1 MIDLMLTPGPRTDGN
16 PREPYTTDGAHR
28 VLRAN
33 ARAAAETM
41 AAMLDRKAVTPDAA
55 VYINMLPMGRN
66 YILAAA
72 MQTVGLIAEK
82 PSTPGQC
89 LLHLT
94 PMGVRQAGRNAVK
107 MAKGAVA

>member
-1 MIDLMLTPGPRTDGN
+1 MTPDLMLTPGPRTNGN
-16 PREPYTTDGAHR
+16 PKDPFTRDGAYR

-33 ARAAAETM
+33 NRAAADTL
-41 AAMLDRKAVTPDAA
+41 AAMLKRGSVNPGTA
-55 VYINMLPMGRN
+55 VYLNMLPMGRN
-66 YILAAA
+66 YIMAAA

-94 PMGVRQAGRNAVK
+94 PMGVRQAGAVAVK
-107 MAKGAVA
+107 LAKVG